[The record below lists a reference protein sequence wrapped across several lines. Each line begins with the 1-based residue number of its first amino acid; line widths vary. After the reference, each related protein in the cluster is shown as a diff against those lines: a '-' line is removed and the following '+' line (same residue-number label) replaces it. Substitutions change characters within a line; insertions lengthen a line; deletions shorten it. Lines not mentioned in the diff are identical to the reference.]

1 MAHIMLSWVYV
12 LQVSQSVFTSS

>member
-12 LQVSQSVFTSS
+12 LQVCQSVFTSS